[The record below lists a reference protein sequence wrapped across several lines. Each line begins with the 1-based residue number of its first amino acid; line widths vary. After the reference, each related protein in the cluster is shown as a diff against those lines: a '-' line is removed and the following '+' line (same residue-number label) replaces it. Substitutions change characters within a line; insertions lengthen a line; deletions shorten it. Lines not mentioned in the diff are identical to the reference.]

1 MPTYRKLHTKI
12 IDSYDFAEMPDDFT
26 RVFWMLLI
34 VVVDSEGRAID
45 NPVWLRS
52 KMFPLRSDVEPAQID
67 RSLSWLDERKMIIR
81 YLADGRGYFQ
91 VVKFKY
97 YQTGTDREA
106 KSVLPA
112 PPPDKQ
118 PEPITTEEVKSGSEP
133 GQELQ
138 GPTLQPVVVVVSESV
153 NESECVKQ
161 PEPEITPQQAFT
173 AKLMKSY
180 PELAF
185 IGLDEAKELDTLFE
199 KHGETTLLDIASWM
213 RASTTGL
220 RSMSQYL
227 RFVTNKADGWNST
240 PPPPAKK
247 TPTAASLGYTR
258 AGSQ

>member
-45 NPVWLRS
+45 NPAWLRS
-52 KMFPLRSDVEPAQID
+52 KMFPLRSDVEASQIEH
-67 RSLSWLDERKMIIR
+67 SLSWLAERKMIIR
-81 YLADGRGYFQ
+81 YQVDGRGYFQ
-91 VVKFKY
+91 VVTFKD

-112 PPPDKQ
+112 PPVKP
-118 PEPITTEEVKSGSEP
+118 PEPATHEEVKSGSEP
-133 GQELQ
+133 GQELP
-138 GPTLQPVVVVVSESV
+138 GPTLQPVVVSVSV
-153 NESECVKQ
+153 NESDPVSVKE
-161 PEPEITPQQAFT
+161 PEPQKTPHQEFVN
-173 AKLMKSY
+173 KLVTNY

-185 IGLDEAKELDTLFE
+185 YGLDEAKELDALFD
-199 KHGETTLLDIASWM
+199 KYGETTLLDIASWM
-213 RASTTGL
+213 HKSTTGL

-227 RFVTNKADGWNST
+227 RFTTSKAPGWNST
-240 PPPPAKK
+240 PPPPVKK